1 MALGE
6 RNKKNSP
13 LGGSAKDSVKLKN
26 AQKAIESVAS
36 RIKYNDFKNTVE
48 RIMRAK

>member
-13 LGGSAKDSVKLKN
+13 LGGSVDSVKLRN
-26 AQKAIESVAS
+26 AQKSIESVVS
-36 RIKYNDFKNTVE
+36 RIKYNDFKNTAE